1 MLLVNDRLSAEK
13 RRDIA
18 FLLLV
23 AVAAFTVYVNSI
35 GNGLVWDDTIVII
48 KNSALRG
55 EVLPLFSGI
64 DSGRDV
70 ELTPYYRPL
79 TFLTFL
85 IEGQLHGFNPF
96 LMHLI
101 NVLLHAVNAFLVYRL
116 ARALLNDALA
126 ALLAGLLFAVHP
138 VHSEGVDFLSGGR
151 NTMLACFFILM
162 ACLAHRRSVIEGSR
176 SCAFAGAAFFLAGL
190 FSKEIAVSLLPFI
203 VAIEITPL
211 RGDPIQRRRAIIR
224 LIPYAAC
231 TLFYFTL
238 RSNALSFAG
247 VQVAILP
254 GLGTRLL
261 DNLYIIPRYLLT
273 VIWPL
278 SLGSKYFIPGDL
290 HLLALPLVFGWLCV
304 IVILGWVFMRGRSR
318 ATLFGLLWLA
328 AFWLPVSGI
337 IPIPSAPLAD
347 RYFYVPAIGLW
358 IVVADQAGRLFPPG
372 VVSRRRAA
380 FVASII
386 LLVLAGLT
394 VRRNL
399 DWKSDITFFSR
410 MVEQYPEKAFG
421 HHNLGCAY
429 LDKMKNLDLAEKE
442 FEKALALDPAFPR
455 LRTQMGYICLLRG
468 DYAGALRHYSEA
480 VKVNPFDAEARLNSG
495 TALERLGRYDE
506 AVAEFRFFL
515 AIPGNELAD
524 SRPYAKARVKELSK

>member
-1 MLLVNDRLSAEK
+1 MLGLLIAAV
-13 RRDIA
+13 A
-18 FLLLV
+18 FL
-23 AVAAFTVYVNSI
+23 VYANSLQ
-35 GNGLVWDDTIVII
+35 NGLVWDDTVVIVG
-48 KNSALRG
+48 NSALRG
-55 EVLPLFSGI
+55 EVLPLFSDI

-79 TFLTFL
+79 TLFTLL
-85 IEGQLHGFNPF
+85 IEGRLHGFNPF
-96 LMHLI
+96 LMHLF
-101 NVLLHAVNAFLVYRL
+101 NVLLHAANAFLVYSL
-116 ARALLNDALA
+116 ARELLNDASA

-138 VHSEGVDFLSGGR
+138 VNSEGVDFLSGGR
-151 NTMLACFFILM
+151 NTMLACLFILM
-162 ACLAHRRSVIEGSR
+162 AYLGHRRSVIEESR
-176 SCAFAGAAFFLAGL
+176 SCAFAGAVFFLAGL

-211 RGDPIQRRRAIIR
+211 RKDSLQRRSAIIR

-231 TLFYFTL
+231 TLLYFTL
-238 RSNALSFAG
+238 RSNALSYAG
-247 VQVAILP
+247 VQVGILP

-273 VIWPL
+273 VIWPVSL
-278 SLGSKYFIPGDL
+278 SSKYFIPDDL

-304 IVILGWVFMRGRSR
+304 IGVLGWLLTRGRSR
-318 ATLFGLLWLA
+318 ATLFGLLWLF

-347 RYFYVPAIGLW
+347 RYFYVPVIGLW
-358 IVVADQAGRLFPPG
+358 IVIADQAGRLFPAG

-380 FVASII
+380 SVAAIFV
-386 LLVLAGLT
+386 LVLAVLT

-399 DWKSDITFFSR
+399 DWKSDIALFSR
-410 MVEQYPEKAFG
+410 VVEQYPERAFG

-429 LDKMKNLDLAEKE
+429 LDKVKNLDLAEKE

-480 VKVNPFDAEARLNSG
+480 VKFNPFDAEAHLNSG
-495 TALERLGRYDE
+495 IALERLGRYAE
-506 AVAEFRFFL
+506 AAAEFKFFL
-515 AIPGNELAD
+515 AIPGSELAEA
-524 SRPYAKARVKELSK
+524 RPYAEVRVKELSK